1 MGALIH
7 LAKNQFYSADK
18 GNSIMLEIENVV
30 LLIVDIQGN
39 LAHLM
44 HGKELLFKNV
54 QKLIKG
60 IQALGIPILW
70 VEQNP
75 QGLGPTIPEISDI
88 LPDIQPISKMSFS
101 SCRNDRFVQALNALN
116 RKQVLIAGIEAH
128 VCVYQTAV
136 DLVDMKYEV
145 QVVTDAVS
153 SRNVGNKEIGLQRMR
168 DYGVGWTSIET
179 ALFELL
185 KVAEGRQF
193 REVLKIVK

>member
-1 MGALIH
+1 
-7 LAKNQFYSADK
+7 
-18 GNSIMLEIENVV
+18 MLKIENTT

-39 LAHLM
+39 LAHSM

-60 IQALGIPILW
+60 IQILGIPILW

-75 QGLGPTIPEISDI
+75 RGLGPTIPEIADLLSN
-88 LPDIQPISKMSFS
+88 IQPISKMSFS

-116 RKQVLIAGIEAH
+116 RKQVLIAGIETH
-128 VCVYQTAV
+128 VCVYQTAAE
-136 DLVDMKYEV
+136 LVDIGYDV

-153 SRNVGNKEIGLQRMR
+153 SRNIKNKEIGLQRMR
-168 DYGVGWTSIET
+168 DSGVSLTSVET

-185 KVAEGRQF
+185 KVAEGEQF
-193 REVLKIVK
+193 REILKIVK

>member
-1 MGALIH
+1 
-7 LAKNQFYSADK
+7 
-18 GNSIMLEIENVV
+18 MLKIENTT

-60 IQALGIPILW
+60 IQILGIPILW

-75 QGLGPTIPEISDI
+75 QGLGPTIPEIADI
-88 LPDIQPISKMSFS
+88 LSNIQPISKMSFS
-101 SCRNDRFVQALNALN
+101 SCRNDRFLQALNALN

-128 VCVYQTAV
+128 VCVYQTAAE
-136 DLVDMKYEV
+136 LVNIGYDV

-153 SRNVGNKEIGLQRMR
+153 SRSMENKEIGLQRMR
-168 DYGVGWTSIET
+168 DSGVSLTSVET

-185 KVAEGRQF
+185 KVAEGEQF
-193 REVLKIVK
+193 REILKIVK

>member
-1 MGALIH
+1 
-7 LAKNQFYSADK
+7 
-18 GNSIMLEIENVV
+18 MLEIKNTT

-60 IQALGIPILW
+60 IQILGIPILW

-75 QGLGPTIPEISDI
+75 RGLGPTIPEIADI
-88 LPDIQPISKMSFS
+88 LSNIQPISKMSFS
-101 SCRNDRFVQALNALN
+101 SCRNDRFLQALNALN

-128 VCVYQTAV
+128 VCVYQTAAE
-136 DLVDMKYEV
+136 LVDIGYDV

-153 SRNVGNKEIGLQRMR
+153 SRNMENKEIGLQRMR
-168 DYGVGWTSIET
+168 DSGVSLTSVET

-185 KVAEGRQF
+185 KVAEGEQF
-193 REVLKIVK
+193 KEILKIVK

>member
-1 MGALIH
+1 
-7 LAKNQFYSADK
+7 
-18 GNSIMLEIENVV
+18 MLKIENTT

-39 LAHLM
+39 LAHSM

-60 IQALGIPILW
+60 IQILGIPILW

-75 QGLGPTIPEISDI
+75 RGLGLTIPEIADLLS
-88 LPDIQPISKMSFS
+88 DIQPISKMSFS

-116 RKQVLIAGIEAH
+116 RKQVLIAGIETH
-128 VCVYQTAV
+128 VCVYQTAAE
-136 DLVDMKYEV
+136 LVDIGYDV

-153 SRNVGNKEIGLQRMR
+153 SRNMENKEIGLQRMR
-168 DYGVGWTSIET
+168 DSGVSLTSVET

-185 KVAEGRQF
+185 KVAEGEQF
-193 REVLKIVK
+193 REILKIVK

>member
-1 MGALIH
+1 
-7 LAKNQFYSADK
+7 
-18 GNSIMLEIENVV
+18 MLKIENTT

-60 IQALGIPILW
+60 IQILGIPILW

-75 QGLGPTIPEISDI
+75 RGLGPTIPEIADLLSN
-88 LPDIQPISKMSFS
+88 IQPISKMSFS
-101 SCRNDRFVQALNALN
+101 SCRNDRFLQALNALN

-128 VCVYQTAV
+128 VCVYQTAAE
-136 DLVDMKYEV
+136 LVDIGYDV

-153 SRNVGNKEIGLQRMR
+153 SRNMENKEIGLQRMR
-168 DYGVGWTSIET
+168 DSGVSLTSVET

-185 KVAEGRQF
+185 KVAEGEQF
-193 REVLKIVK
+193 REILKIVK